1 MMGSRLLVWVVMLLA
16 CALILA
22 TCGGGSGDSAVPGSR
37 EDAVARCQEEAAKV
51 EDPSGRRT
59 AQAVCGAAQS
69 GNPGEVRDAAR
80 RQCLEIAK
88 NLPDAAT
95 RQRAESLC
103 ASSVR

>member
-1 MMGSRLLVWVVMLLA
+1 MGSRLSVAVATLFA
-16 CALILA
+16 CAAVA
-22 TCGGGSGDSAVPGSR
+22 TGCGGGDEADVPDTR
-37 EDAVARCQEEAAKV
+37 DEAVARCQEEAAKV